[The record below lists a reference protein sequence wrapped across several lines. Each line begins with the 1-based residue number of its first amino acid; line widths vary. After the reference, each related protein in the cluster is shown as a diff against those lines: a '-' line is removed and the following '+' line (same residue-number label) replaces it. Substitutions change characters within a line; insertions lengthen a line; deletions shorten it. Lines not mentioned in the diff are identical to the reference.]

1 MVKELSVV
9 LGINHQELP
18 ERPSDHTGLSAAL
31 YDGYGKRGF
40 SCAWNKSPRAPRTS
54 IWSKQRIISSSHE
67 AFLNTPSQKEKQKE
81 LGSLME
87 SSILEELTV
96 YLLLVI
102 HSNFLKLEKDIYTL
116 SLEIEITF
124 NLYFD
129 GFLILTAVYS
139 ESLTVQLFSN
149 STKPY
154 YQN

>member
-1 MVKELSVV
+1 
-9 LGINHQELP
+9 
-18 ERPSDHTGLSAAL
+18 
-31 YDGYGKRGF
+31 
-40 SCAWNKSPRAPRTS
+40 
-54 IWSKQRIISSSHE
+54 
-67 AFLNTPSQKEKQKE
+67 
-81 LGSLME
+81 ME